1 MAEDF
6 PPIIRERRK
15 TLLPYFFAAR
25 KQPRVKKCFMT
36 YDKLCIDRS
45 EFSIDNID
53 QLPYDLK
60 YVGICERYI
69 DDIDATVFFGIGS
82 VFSNFH
88 PGKIKEGLNSFG
100 DSETYYQFHKASFF
114 DDDETAAAILRSK
127 SPRQA
132 KAFSY
137 NIKNFNEH
145 SWYQS
150 GKAREVMHKA
160 VLLKFTQNFDLQNHL
175 INNSSN
181 FIEANPSDK
190 FYSCGYGISHPD
202 VGESSK
208 WEGSNVLG
216 DILSEVRAELQ

>member
-1 MAEDF
+1 MINCAL
-6 PPIIRERRK
+6 
-15 TLLPYFFAAR
+15 T
-25 KQPRVKKCFMT
+25 
-36 YDKLCIDRS
+36 
-45 EFSIDNID
+45 EFSVDNID

-69 DDIDATVFFGIGS
+69 SDIDATVFFSIG
-82 VFSNFH
+82 SNFH
-88 PGKIKEGLNSFG
+88 PGQIREGLNSFG

-114 DDDETAAAILRSK
+114 DDDETADAILCSK

-132 KAFSY
+132 KAISY
-137 NIKNFNEH
+137 NIKNFNEQ
-145 SWYQS
+145 SWYHS

-160 VLLKFTQNFDLQNHL
+160 VLLKFTQNFDLQTRL
-175 INNSSN
+175 INNLSN
-181 FIEANPSDK
+181 FIEANLSDK

-208 WEGSNVLG
+208 WEGSNVRG